1 MEENRMA
8 EGNSIW
14 QIDEASENYIDNFQ
28 LHEIVDNPMNQVA
41 DKAKKVE
48 KKSKPIRDFF
58 HDCYTLFNMY
68 R

>member
-48 KKSKPIRDFF
+48 KKSNPIRAFF
-58 HDCYTLFNMY
+58 HD
-68 R
+68 